1 MEFNKTK
8 IKVCGLKHPLEV
20 KCAAD
25 YGAEWYGMIFEKD
38 SPRFINY
45 KQAEVL
51 LNSTPEYIEPI
62 AVTVNP
68 SYSKVQY
75 IYNLGLKCIQL
86 HGDES
91 KNFCTNLKK
100 EFNLKV
106 IKAISVKSLKDLEYA
121 NSYKSSVDWILFDY
135 KDDLLA
141 GGTGKSFDWSLL
153 EKNTLNFNWI
163 LSGGLDYN
171 NIEVAIKSTKAKAVD
186 VSSGVEVKKGIK
198 STELIK
204 NFCNKINNIKYE
216 KN

>member
-1 MEFNKTK
+1 MEVYKTK

-25 YGAEWYGMIFEKD
+25 YGAQWYGMIFEKD
-38 SPRFINY
+38 SPRFISY

-51 LNSTPEYIEPI
+51 LNSTPNCIEPV

-68 SYSKVQY
+68 SYSKIQHLY
-75 IYNLGLKCIQL
+75 KLGFKCIQL
-86 HGDES
+86 HGNENI
-91 KNFCTNLKK
+91 NFCKSLKK
-100 EFNLKV
+100 EFNFKI

-121 NSYKSSVDWILFDY
+121 NSYKNSVDWILFDY

-141 GGTGKSFDWSLL
+141 GGTGKSFDWNLL
-153 EKNTLNFNWI
+153 EKNSLNFNWI

-171 NIEVAIKSTKAKAVD
+171 NIELAIKSTMAKAVD
-186 VSSGVEVKKGIK
+186 VSSGVEFKKGIK

-204 NFCNKINNIKYE
+204 KFCNKINNI
-216 KN
+216 

>member
-100 EFNLKV
+100 EFNFKI

-141 GGTGKSFDWSLL
+141 GGTGKSFDWNLL
-153 EKNTLNFNWI
+153 EKNSLNFNWI

-171 NIEVAIKSTKAKAVD
+171 NIEVAIKSTMAKAVD
-186 VSSGVEVKKGIK
+186 VSSGVEFKKGIK

-204 NFCNKINNIKYE
+204 KFCNKINNI
-216 KN
+216 

>member
-1 MEFNKTK
+1 MEVYKTK

-25 YGAEWYGMIFEKD
+25 YGAQWYGMIFEKD
-38 SPRFINY
+38 SPRFISY

-51 LNSTPEYIEPI
+51 LSGTPNCIEPV

-68 SYSKVQY
+68 SYSKIQHLY
-75 IYNLGLKCIQL
+75 KLGFKCIQL
-86 HGDES
+86 HGSES
-91 KNFCTNLKK
+91 INFCISLKK
-100 EFNLKV
+100 EFNFKI

-121 NSYKSSVDWILFDY
+121 NSYKNIVDWILFDY

-141 GGTGKSFDWSLL
+141 GGTGKSFDWNLL
-153 EKNTLNFNWI
+153 EKNSLNFNWI

-171 NIEVAIKSTKAKAVD
+171 NIEVAIKSTMAKAVD
-186 VSSGVEVKKGIK
+186 VSSGVEIRKGIK

-204 NFCNKINNIKYE
+204 KFCNKINNIKYE
-216 KN
+216 KK